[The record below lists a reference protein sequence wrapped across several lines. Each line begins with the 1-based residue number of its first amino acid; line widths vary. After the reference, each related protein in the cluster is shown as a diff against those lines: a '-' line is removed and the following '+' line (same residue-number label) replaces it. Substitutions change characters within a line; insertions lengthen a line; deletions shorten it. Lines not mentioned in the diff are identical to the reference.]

1 VRVHRLALIVL
12 VALLCGA
19 FYMAGVWVGAGK
31 TTCVF
36 SEPGVIVCGQ
46 GTTPPPVPTKQPAK
60 DDQPA

>member
-1 VRVHRLALIVL
+1 MAVVVL

-19 FYMAGVWVGAGK
+19 FYVAGVWVGAGR

-36 SEPGVIVCGQ
+36 SEPGVIVCGR
-46 GTTPPPVPTKQPAK
+46 GENPPPVQPGSGQTR